1 MFKTNVRYR
10 VRIRPFLYF
19 ILSAAH
25 INTTTISLETSDKL
39 VHCNEGSRTD
49 PHKCQTNANIRL
61 NYSTFERLCEINGSC
76 YLGII
81 VFQND
86 FLTVNIWG
94 GGLGKSG

>member
-1 MFKTNVRYR
+1 MD
-10 VRIRPFLYF
+10 PS
-19 ILSAAH
+19 LSLFYSFSGSYQQ
-25 INTTTISLETSDKL
+25 TTTISLETSDKL
-39 VHCNEGSRTD
+39 VHCNEGCQTD
-49 PHKCQTNANIRL
+49 PHKCQTSANIRL

-86 FLTVNIWG
+86 FLTVNILR